1 MLKICLC
8 ISLAVNFVIILFI
21 IIAISEAKEEIMQVR
36 TLLISDQIVSKE
48 ELYMKILEVYCCEE
62 ELQDIENKVKEI
74 ESNGRKQE

>member
-36 TLLISDQIVSKE
+36 KLLISDQIVSKE

-74 ESNGRKQE
+74 ENGK

>member
-36 TLLISDQIVSKE
+36 KLLISDQIVSKE

-62 ELQDIENKVKEI
+62 ELQDIENKVREI
-74 ESNGRKQE
+74 ENGKRE

>member
-21 IIAISEAKEEIMQVR
+21 IIAISEV
-36 TLLISDQIVSKE
+36 KE
-48 ELYMKILEVYCCEE
+48 ELYIKLLEIYCCEE